1 MSYLISKCLF
11 LFMRPNNSFPLDFRL
26 HHIIYHSN
34 SNAIIE
40 DWQCIRAMSCFT
52 ARFEFG
58 IKHAWTYASIECC
71 IEVLVG
77 VYSKRAT
84 KQDIFKYRACLNSIK
99 LKHPIPEIWSI
110 YWHEYE
116 MELGHFLTFVCYKAS
131 TILMVITDGSS
142 KLGHWLSVKSC
153 CFNLYFSYILVFN

>member
-1 MSYLISKCLF
+1 MLVIILYGYDTVLDRMATLRYFLALVLRRDRLFCFCLMSYLTCLISKCLF

-84 KQDIFKYRACLNSIK
+84 KQDIFKYRACQ
-99 LKHPIPEIWSI
+99 
-110 YWHEYE
+110 
-116 MELGHFLTFVCYKAS
+116 
-131 TILMVITDGSS
+131 
-142 KLGHWLSVKSC
+142 
-153 CFNLYFSYILVFN
+153 